1 MRKTTAID
9 LQSERFGRLVVLA
22 RAGSYKKG
30 NIVWLCKCDCGNELA
45 VPGQRLRIG
54 KTRSC
59 GCLNKDLIKERAT
72 IHGKTGSRLFRIWT
86 GMKSRCLNP
95 NALMWPRYGG
105 RGILICTQ
113 WLDSF
118 SAFEK
123 WAVSAGYEENL
134 SIDRINNDGNYEPSN
149 CRWATKK
156 QQARNTSRNLRFD
169 DGSLAIDA
177 ADASNVKMATV
188 RTRVRKQGMPIEEA
202 TRRPVSGPKYIL
214 QDGRNAVQ
222 VAAANGIKQ
231 PTFWA
236 RVNIYGFTPEDA
248 CTKPLHQRRRLA
260 PAARPLT

>member
-9 LQSERFGRLVVLA
+9 LHGGRFGRLTVLS

-30 NIVWLCKCDCGNELA
+30 NIVWLCRCDCGNELP
-45 VPGQRLRIG
+45 VLGQRLRVG

-59 GCLNKDLIKERAT
+59 GCLNKELIKQRLT
-72 IHGKTGSRLFRIWT
+72 IHGKTGCRLFRIWAGIKT
-86 GMKSRCLNP
+86 RCLNH
-95 NALMWPRYGG
+95 NARMWPRYGG
-105 RGILICTQ
+105 RGVSICAQ
-113 WLDSF
+113 WLESF
-118 SAFEK
+118 SAFEE
-123 WAVSAGYEENL
+123 WAISAGYADNL
-134 SIDRINNDGNYEPSN
+134 SIDRIDNDGNYEPSN

-156 QQARNTSRNLRFD
+156 QQARNTSRNVRFD
-169 DGSLAIDA
+169 DGSLVIDA
-177 ADASNVKMATV
+177 ADASHVKMATV
-188 RTRVRKQGMPIEEA
+188 RTRVRKQGMSLEEA
-202 TRRPVSGPKYIL
+202 TRRPVGGPKYIL

-248 CTKPLHQRRRLA
+248 CTKPLHQRKRLA